1 MHEKVKKQ
9 AIRRLRLIAGQIRG
23 LERMVER
30 DAYCIHVIHQSLA
43 VKEALASFE
52 AFMLEHHLKTHV
64 IEQIKTG
71 QEKKAIR
78 EILSICKLSK
88 RA

>member
-1 MHEKVKKQ
+1 MKHDVKRK
-9 AIRRLRLIAGQIRG
+9 AVRRLRLIAGQIRG

-30 DAYCIHVIHQSLA
+30 DTYCIHVIHQSLA

-64 IEQIKTG
+64 IEQIKAG

-78 EILSICKLSK
+78 EILSICKFSK

>member
-1 MHEKVKKQ
+1 MTEIAKRR

-30 DAYCIHVIHQSLA
+30 DAYCIDVIHQSLA
-43 VKEALASFE
+43 IQEALSSFE

-64 IEQIKTG
+64 IQQIKAG
-71 QEKKAIR
+71 EERKAIR

>member
-1 MHEKVKKQ
+1 MQETVKKR
-9 AIRRLRLIAGQIRG
+9 AIRRLRLVAGQIRG

-30 DAYCIHVIHQSLA
+30 DTYCIHVIHQSLA

-52 AFMLEHHLKTHV
+52 ALMLEHHLKTHV
-64 IEQIKTG
+64 IEQIKAG

-78 EILSICKLSK
+78 EILAIRKLSK
-88 RA
+88 RT